1 MKNQQEYKDLSL
13 LYESIYEEGIL
24 SRTGARVAGA
34 KAATGQYFKN
44 IGSTVMGKAAPTSAG
59 QAAADAKTQYA
70 FQAAAKNLLS
80 DLQKLGLLPKGQVP
94 VQTQNQI
101 QNVLNDMVQ
110 NLQQQQPA
118 PQQQRT
124 QLPPPQAQQQTT
136 QPEPIAAPE
145 PAATPQQE
153 PAPEV
158 SQPQPEPAAAPK
170 PKRKR
175 TKKAKPVTDEK
186 GFTPVGSS
194 GKVRKTYSQSDE
206 ELAPMPSSF
215 EYFGS

>member
-24 SRTGARVAGA
+24 SRAGARVAGA

-44 IGSTVMGKAAPTSAG
+44 IGSTVMGKAAPTGAG
-59 QAAADAKTQYA
+59 QAAAAAKTQYA
-70 FQAAAKNLLS
+70 FQAAAKNLLN
-80 DLQKLGLLPKGQVP
+80 DLQKLGLLPKGQIP
-94 VQTQNQI
+94 AQAQNQI

-118 PQQQRT
+118 SQQQKS
-124 QLPPPQAQQQTT
+124 QQQTA

-145 PAATPQQE
+145 PATVPQQE
-153 PAPEV
+153 PTPKLP
-158 SQPQPEPAAAPK
+158 QQQPEPAAAPN

-175 TKKAKPVTDEK
+175 TKKAKPVTDDK
-186 GFTPVGSS
+186 GFKQVSS
-194 GKVRKTYSQSDE
+194 SKIRKTYSQSDE